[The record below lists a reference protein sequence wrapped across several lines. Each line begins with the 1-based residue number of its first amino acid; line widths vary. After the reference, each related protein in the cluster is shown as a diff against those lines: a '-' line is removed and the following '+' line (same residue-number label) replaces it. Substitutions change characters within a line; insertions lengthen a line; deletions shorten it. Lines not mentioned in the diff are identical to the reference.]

1 MAELNGKQGVWRTVG
16 GRRIFI
22 VNGQDLP
29 SAMKLSDKFKKK
41 YIGEKYTSENVNDYF
56 QNIKTYSQYEEFVN
70 DFFQK
75 LKMIPYIIPKK
86 YEGLNNIREW
96 VDFIHKID
104 EENISF
110 SVLSEDISYSR
121 RTKSSIKNFVK
132 NYRVHLE

>member
-1 MAELNGKQGVWRTVG
+1 MAEFNGKQGVWRTVG

-29 SAMKLSDKFKKK
+29 TAMKESGKFKKK
-41 YIGEKYTSENVNDYF
+41 YIGEKYTPENVNDYF
-56 QNIKTYSQYEEFVN
+56 QNIETYSQYEEFEN

-75 LKMIPYIIPKK
+75 LKMMPYIIPKK

-110 SVLSEDISYSR
+110 SVLSEDVSYSR